1 MNPITDTAPP
11 PRAAA
16 LLLRHLS
23 GLSPFG
29 PIFGKELRTTARRK
43 RSYVLRVAYLGGL
56 LLAMLAAWAETS
68 ARGMYA
74 GIAALAIW
82 FVVAVWWSFAGDG
95 YTDFLLFVVSGFI
108 LTFVLFAGVL
118 SRVSRG
124 EDVDADGSPSPGRT
138 FRAWAS
144 REFDTWQYRLKGGN
158 AAAEVLLPIAAI
170 AFGMTAIG
178 IVAHM
183 VIHGAI

>member
-1 MNPITDTAPP
+1 MSDDNPRQDRP
-11 PRAAA
+11 A
-16 LLLRHLS
+16 LNALH
-23 GLSPFG
+23 PC
-29 PIFGKELRTTARRK
+29 
-43 RSYVLRVAYLGGL
+43 V
-56 LLAMLAAWAETS
+56 
-68 ARGMYA
+68 YA